1 VSAES
6 IVTTPDICA
15 SDASGEVAD
24 VPVPVPDCVPDPEPE
39 PLPDP
44 CPGSVVVPRP
54 KPWPGVN
61 EPGSWICVSEA
72 CELERPRSAMKPT
85 AVPLPKERSSA
96 RAEAPAM
103 RPVRRP
109 RRMRFGGTGTPMAST
124 VSGRPKASV
133 AGAGQGCPAGW
144 PPAGIAVA

>member
-1 VSAES
+1 M
-6 IVTTPDICA
+6 VTTPAFCA
-15 SDASGEVAD
+15 VVASGEVTE
-24 VPVPVPDCVPDPEPE
+24 VPRPVPDCVPDPEPE

-54 KPWPGVN
+54 KPWPGVK
-61 EPGSWICVSEA
+61 EPGSWICVLPA

-85 AVPLPKERSSA
+85 AVPLPKERRSA
-96 RAEAPAM
+96 RADAPAM

-109 RRMRFGGTGTPMAST
+109 RRMRFGGTGFPAAST
-124 VSGRPKASV
+124 AYGRPKASV
-133 AGAGQGCPAGW
+133 AGAGHGDPAGW